1 MRVCTWVQY
10 EPISQRT
17 LTAAGLGT
25 RSMHS
30 RDGDASPRLRAREN
44 RCAAELIPVYELRTL
59 GGLDL
64 VRRDGGRADGVT
76 LPPKAACLLAYLAV
90 ERPGRPHRRSVLLGL
105 FWPDLDER
113 RARAALSQTLY
124 VLRQALEP
132 GILESHGREEIVL
145 DASGVWCDVTILEA
159 YLSAG
164 RIGMAREM
172 WTGEFLV
179 GVDPATGR
187 ALTRWIE
194 EVRARLLAGFAGADL
209 RSAPPST
216 SLAIEAPDQG
226 SGPGSDRGADRS
238 TLSRDPHA
246 DVLYRRALSHLVHRG
261 LMNLRKAHSL
271 FHAVLAREPA
281 RAEALAG
288 LAETEILLA
297 MYDPAVAAAD
307 TVRSA
312 VHHAVAAVQADP
324 SRPEGHRA
332 LGRALQDL
340 GQREAAAQ
348 AFDRALE
355 LDPLDAETRQWRA
368 GLLLEAGH
376 ADRAREESARAVQ
389 LAPHS
394 AATHVAQAYVA
405 YLMREYR
412 SALSAARRALTF
424 EPEHEGARAIE
435 TLALLGAGDLAAAE
449 SVARALV
456 EEIPHHVY
464 GRALLA
470 WLRSRTGNEAAPPRA
485 IQRPGLPQDA
495 TGPVAPIVM
504 FRLAEQ
510 DVAGALEVLAT
521 RHWNAVDRTFLA
533 FAPVFDELRTH
544 PRFAALLEQARLP
557 AAPLL

>member
-1 MRVCTWVQY
+1 
-10 EPISQRT
+10 
-17 LTAAGLGT
+17 
-25 RSMHS
+25 
-30 RDGDASPRLRAREN
+30 LRAREHH
-44 RCAAELIPVYELRTL
+44 CAAELIAVYELRTL

-64 VRRDGGRADGVT
+64 VRRDGGRTDGVT

-90 ERPGRPHRRSVLLGL
+90 ERRGRPHRRSVLLGL

-124 VLRQALEP
+124 VVRQALEP

-145 DASGVWCDVTILEA
+145 DASGVWCDVPIVEA

-164 RIGMAREM
+164 RIGLAREM
-172 WTGEFLV
+172 WTGEFLM
-179 GVDPATGR
+179 GVDPAAGN

-194 EVRARLLAGFAGADL
+194 DVRARLQAGFAGADL
-209 RSAPPST
+209 RSARVSA
-216 SLAIEAPDQG
+216 SSAMEAADEG
-226 SGPGSDRGADRS
+226 SGPDPGRGGDRS
-238 TLSRDPHA
+238 TLARDPQA
-246 DVLYRRALSHLVHRG
+246 DVLYRRALSHLVPRG

-271 FHAVLAREPA
+271 FHAALAREPA

-324 SRPEGHRA
+324 LRPEGHRA

-355 LDPLDAETRQWRA
+355 LDPIDAEARHWRA
-368 GLLLEAGH
+368 GLLLEAGQ
-376 ADRAREESARAVQ
+376 ADAARDESARAVE

-394 AATHVAQAYVA
+394 AAVHAGQAFLA

-412 SALSAARRALTF
+412 TALSAARRARTF
-424 EPEHEGARAIE
+424 APEHEGARVIE
-435 TLALLGAGDLAAAE
+435 TLALLGAGEPAAAE
-449 SVARALV
+449 RAARVLV
-456 EEIPHHVY
+456 DDIPHHVY
-464 GRALLA
+464 GRAVLA
-470 WLRSRTGNEAAPPRA
+470 WLRSRTGNAAAPPRA
-485 IQRPGLPQDA
+485 IRQPALPRDA
-495 TGPVAPIVM
+495 TGPVVPIAM
-504 FRLAEQ
+504 FRLAER

-521 RHWNAVDRTFLA
+521 CHWNAVDRTFLA

-544 PRFAALLEQARLP
+544 PRFAALLEQAGLP
-557 AAPLL
+557 AAPLP

>member
-1 MRVCTWVQY
+1 M
-10 EPISQRT
+10 
-17 LTAAGLGT
+17 
-25 RSMHS
+25 
-30 RDGDASPRLRAREN
+30 
-44 RCAAELIPVYELRTL
+44 YELRTL

-64 VRRDGGRADGVT
+64 VRRDCGRAAGVT
-76 LPPKAACLLAYLAV
+76 LPPKTACVLAYLAV
-90 ERPGRPHRRSVLLGL
+90 ERRGRPHRRSVLLEL

-132 GILESHGREEIVL
+132 GILQSHGREEIVL
-145 DASGVWCDVTILEA
+145 DASGVWCDVPILEA

-164 RIGMAREM
+164 RIGRAREL
-172 WTGEFLV
+172 WTGEFLA
-179 GVDPATGR
+179 GVDAAAGR

-209 RSAPPST
+209 RAAWRST
-216 SLAIEAPDQG
+216 SPGMAADPVSDPD
-226 SGPGSDRGADRS
+226 PGRGGDRS
-238 TLSRDPHA
+238 TLTRDPQV
-246 DVLYRRALSHLVHRG
+246 DVLYRRAQSHLVHRG
-261 LMNLRKAHSL
+261 LVNLRKAHSL
-271 FHAVLAREPA
+271 FGAVLAREPG

-288 LAETEILLA
+288 IAETEILLA

-312 VHHAVAAVQADP
+312 VRHAVAAVQADP
-324 SRPEGHRA
+324 LRPEGHRA

-355 LDPLDAETRQWRA
+355 LDPLDAEARQWRA

-376 ADRAREESARAVQ
+376 ADRAREEGARAVQ

-394 AATHVAQAYVA
+394 AGTHTAQAYLA
-405 YLMREYR
+405 YLMREYP

-435 TLALLGAGDLAAAE
+435 SLALLGTGDPAAAE
-449 SVARALV
+449 SAARALV
-456 EEIPHHVY
+456 EDIPHHVY

-470 WLRSRTGNEAAPPRA
+470 WVRSRTGNAIAPPRA
-485 IQRPGLPQDA
+485 IRRPEPRHDV
-495 TGPVAPIVM
+495 TGPVVPIVM
-504 FRLAEQ
+504 MRLAER

-521 RHWNAVDRTFLA
+521 CHWNAVDRTFLA
-533 FAPVFDELRTH
+533 FAAVFDELRPH
-544 PRFAALLEQARLP
+544 PRFAALLEQAGLP